1 MVAGSC
7 DGRVFCVACRH
18 RTATLRQFA
27 GNADVLVQCNVL
39 YGLWMHKPLLE
50 LERFLEDL
58 ARDAQAGDQL
68 PTIRELMRRF
78 GVSQGLVQ
86 RAFAALK
93 ERGLIDSQVGRGTYF
108 LGGDAKRPA
117 AALAST
123 AAMPA
128 TVATPRLAEG
138 RSVLLLRRSISIARG
153 RALVEGLNRRFTAGG
168 HRVLEVSYTDAE
180 HALTVLKALP
190 RLDAC
195 VVQAT
200 FRTVPIELLAA
211 LRAKCAALA
220 VDGTALVGADVEAVG
235 TEWGEPLASAFVTL
249 GRRGHRHIA
258 VALTDHPL
266 LATQL
271 GWRRL
276 DHLRQAHP
284 DFTFDAIAL
293 PQLPDGDYAAALVE
307 RLRALR
313 QGGGGPT
320 ALIAWGIEDG
330 ARFRELLAAADLDVP
345 AALSVVLLG
354 RTDLA
359 NEHAGFFHTVGCA
372 VEDQVA
378 ALHEAVLARWA
389 APDAPFRIRLTPVTE
404 REGESVADAPA
415 PAAPRAGRGAA
426 AKRA

>member
-1 MVAGSC
+1 
-7 DGRVFCVACRH
+7 
-18 RTATLRQFA
+18 
-27 GNADVLVQCNVL
+27 
-39 YGLWMHKPLLE
+39 MHKPLLE

-93 ERGLIDSQVGRGTYF
+93 DRGLIDSQVGRGTYF
-108 LGGDAKRPA
+108 LGTGLRPG
-117 AALAST
+117 
-123 AAMPA
+123 AMPA
-128 TVATPRLAEG
+128 APATEAPAARPAEG

-153 RALVEGLNRRFTAGG
+153 RALVEGLNRRFTADG

-258 VALTDHPL
+258 VAITDHPL

-293 PQLPDGDYAAALVE
+293 PQLPDGDYAAALVD

-313 QGGGGPT
+313 QAGHGPT

-330 ARFRELLAAADLDVP
+330 SRFRELLDAADLAVP

-372 VEDQVA
+372 VEDQVT

-389 APDAPFRIRLTPVTE
+389 TPDAPFRIRLTPVTE

-415 PAAPRAGRGAA
+415 PRTGRGHAGG
-426 AKRA
+426 KRG

>member
-1 MVAGSC
+1 
-7 DGRVFCVACRH
+7 
-18 RTATLRQFA
+18 
-27 GNADVLVQCNVL
+27 
-39 YGLWMHKPLLE
+39 MHKSLLE

-93 ERGLIDSQVGRGTYF
+93 DRGLIDSQVGRGTYF
-108 LGGDAKRPA
+108 VGGPAHAAPAPAIAAPA
-117 AALAST
+117 AR
-123 AAMPA
+123 P
-128 TVATPRLAEG
+128 AEG

-153 RALVEGLNRRFTAGG
+153 RALVEGLNRRFTADG

-276 DHLRQAHP
+276 EHLRQAHP
-284 DFTFDAIAL
+284 DFTFDAIPL

-307 RLRALR
+307 RLHALR
-313 QGGGGPT
+313 QGGHGPT

-404 REGESVADAPA
+404 REGDSVADAPA
-415 PAAPRAGRGAA
+415 PAAPRGGRAGA

>member
-1 MVAGSC
+1 MLGA
-7 DGRVFCVACRH
+7 
-18 RTATLRQFA
+18 
-27 GNADVLVQCNVL
+27 CNVL
-39 YGLWMHKPLLE
+39 YCLRMHKPLLE
-50 LERFLEDL
+50 LERFLEEL

-86 RAFAALK
+86 RAFAGLK

-108 LGGDAKRPA
+108 VGGGQRRSA
-117 AALAST
+117 AAT
-123 AAMPA
+123 PA
-128 TVATPRLAEG
+128 VAEVSPTRPPAEG

-153 RALVEGLNRRFTAGG
+153 RALVEGLNRRFSAGG

-258 VALTDHPL
+258 VALTEHPL

-276 DHLRQAHP
+276 EHLRQAHP

-293 PQLPDGDYAAALVE
+293 PQLPDGDYATALVE
-307 RLRALR
+307 RLRALC
-313 QGGGGPT
+313 QGATGPT

-330 ARFRELLAAADLDVP
+330 ARFRDLLAAADLPVP
-345 AALSVVLLG
+345 EALSVVLLG

-389 APDAPFRIRLTPVTE
+389 TPDAPFRIRLTPVTE
-404 REGESVADAPA
+404 RAGESVADAPA
-415 PAAPRAGRGAA
+415 PASARAGRAVGTAR
-426 AKRA
+426 RA

>member
-1 MVAGSC
+1 
-7 DGRVFCVACRH
+7 
-18 RTATLRQFA
+18 
-27 GNADVLVQCNVL
+27 
-39 YGLWMHKPLLE
+39 MHKPLKE
-50 LERFLEDL
+50 LERFLEEL
-58 ARDAQAGDQL
+58 ARDAQPGDQL

-108 LGGDAKRPA
+108 VGGGQRRA
-117 AALAST
+117 AAPAPAPAND
-123 AAMPA
+123 AAARP
-128 TVATPRLAEG
+128 AEG

-153 RALVEGLNRRFTAGG
+153 RALVEGLNRRFTAAG

-258 VALTDHPL
+258 VAMTDHPL

-284 DFTFDAIAL
+284 DFMFEAIAL
-293 PQLPDGDYAAALVE
+293 PQLPDGDYAKALVE
-307 RLRALR
+307 RLRSLC
-313 QGGGGPT
+313 QGGAGPT

-330 ARFRELLAAADLDVP
+330 ARFRGLLAEADLAVP

-359 NEHAGFFHTVGCA
+359 NEHAGFFDTVGCA

-378 ALHEAVLARWA
+378 ALHDAVLTRWA
-389 APDAPFRIRLTPVTE
+389 APDAPFRIRLMPVTQ
-404 REGESVADAPA
+404 REGESLADAPVL
-415 PAAPRAGRGAA
+415 AAVRGGRGSASA
-426 AKRA
+426 RRG

>member
-1 MVAGSC
+1 
-7 DGRVFCVACRH
+7 
-18 RTATLRQFA
+18 
-27 GNADVLVQCNVL
+27 
-39 YGLWMHKPLLE
+39 MHKPLLE
-50 LERFLEDL
+50 LERFLEEL

-108 LGGDAKRPA
+108 VGGGPRRA
-117 AALAST
+117 AAPTPASASASAPAND
-123 AAMPA
+123 AAGRP
-128 TVATPRLAEG
+128 AEG

-258 VALTDHPL
+258 VAMTDHPL

-276 DHLRQAHP
+276 DHLRLAHP
-284 DFTFDAIAL
+284 DFTFEAIAL
-293 PQLPDGDYAAALVE
+293 PQLPDGDYAVALVE
-307 RLRALR
+307 RLRALF
-313 QGGGGPT
+313 QGGAGPT

-330 ARFRELLAAADLDVP
+330 ARFRELLAEAELAVP

-378 ALHEAVLARWA
+378 ALHDAVLARWA
-389 APDAPFRIRLTPVTE
+389 TPDAPFRIRLTPVTQ
-404 REGESVADAPA
+404 REGESVADEVANAAADAPA
-415 PAAPRAGRGAA
+415 PAAARGGRGSAA
-426 AKRA
+426 ARRG

>member
-1 MVAGSC
+1 VRCIIVWM
-7 DGRVFCVACRH
+7 
-18 RTATLRQFA
+18 
-27 GNADVLVQCNVL
+27 QCNVL
-39 YGLWMHKPLLE
+39 YGLRMHKPLLE

-58 ARDAQAGDQL
+58 AREAQAGDQL

-108 LGGDAKRPA
+108 LGGEARPA
-117 AALAST
+117 PAAST
-123 AAMPA
+123 PVPAARP
-128 TVATPRLAEG
+128 AEG

-153 RALVEGLNRRFTAGG
+153 RALVEGLNRMFTAGG

-276 DHLRQAHP
+276 EHLRQAHP

-293 PQLPDGDYAAALVE
+293 PQLPDGDYAVALVD
-307 RLRALR
+307 RLRGLC
-313 QGGGGPT
+313 QGGAGPT

-372 VEDQVA
+372 VADQVA

-415 PAAPRAGRGAA
+415 PVVPRGGRGGA

>member
-1 MVAGSC
+1 
-7 DGRVFCVACRH
+7 
-18 RTATLRQFA
+18 
-27 GNADVLVQCNVL
+27 
-39 YGLWMHKPLLE
+39 MHKPLLE
-50 LERFLEDL
+50 LERFLDDL
-58 ARDAQAGDQL
+58 ARDAQPGDQL

-86 RAFAALK
+86 RSFAALK

-108 LGGDAKRPA
+108 LGGGLRRPA
-117 AALAST
+117 ASAVVSAD
-123 AAMPA
+123 ADVQPA
-128 TVATPRLAEG
+128 RPPAEG

-276 DHLRQAHP
+276 EHLRQAHP

-307 RLRALR
+307 RVRALCH
-313 QGGGGPT
+313 GGTGPT

-330 ARFRELLAAADLDVP
+330 ARFRELLAAAELEVP
-345 AALSVVLLG
+345 ADLSVVLLG

-378 ALHEAVLARWA
+378 ALHDAVLARWA
-389 APDAPFRIRLTPVTE
+389 VPDAPFRIRLTPVTE
-404 REGESVADAPA
+404 RAGESVADAPGL
-415 PAAPRAGRGAA
+415 AAMRTGRGGA